1 MKKTI
6 IVSLAI
12 LTTACAGQTPY
23 LGTDYSG
30 GTYKGS
36 QMQQSQTVTTATVKN
51 IRQIK
56 IQDDPGMLAKSS
68 GAGLGALAV
77 FGFAGT
83 SGNPYGLAAGAI
95 AAALAGGA
103 VSTQVANKLYSTTGY
118 ELTVQLADGRM
129 TSVSQANID
138 NITLGDTVFLTRGN
152 DNTLR
157 VYK

>member
-12 LTTACAGQTPY
+12 LSTACAGQTPY

-30 GTYKGS
+30 ATYKGT
-36 QMQQSQTVTTATVKN
+36 QMQQSQAVTTATVKH

-56 IQDDPGMLAKSS
+56 IQDDPGVLIKSS
-68 GAGLGALAV
+68 GSALGALAV
-77 FGFAGT
+77 LGFAGT

-95 AAALAGGA
+95 VAALAGGA
-103 VSTQVANKLYSTTGY
+103 ASSQLADKLYSTTGY
-118 ELTVQLADGRM
+118 ELTVQLADGRV

-138 NITLGDTVFLTRGN
+138 DITLGDKVFLTRGN